1 MSSLLTSTLLGV
13 FCLLLTLAFYYGSKF
28 LYQRKRSIFLMP
40 LLLAPILL
48 VAVVMIFHIPYQT
61 YMAESHWLLWLLG
74 PATVAFAIPVYDN
87 RLLIKRHWLSLSV
100 GVIVSVVV
108 AVGSTVLLA
117 RWFELPDMLQRSLA
131 MRSITTPFAVEAT
144 KSIGGQSDLTALFVV
159 LTGVI
164 GMAVGEVVLAL
175 LSIRSGLGKGASLGA
190 SAHGAGTAKAYQIGN
205 AEGVVSSV
213 VMMIA
218 GMVTVLLAPF
228 IGRLLW

>member
-1 MSSLLTSTLLGV
+1 MSMNSSLLSVL
-13 FCLLLTLAFYYGSKF
+13 CLLLTLLFYYGSKL
-28 LYQRKRSIFLMP
+28 LYRRKRTIFLMP
-40 LLLAPILL
+40 LLLAPLLL
-48 VAVVMIFHIPYQT
+48 VVVVMGFHIPYQD
-61 YMAESHWLLWLLG
+61 YMAESHWLLWMLG

-87 RLLIKRHWLSLSV
+87 HHLIQRHWLSLSV
-100 GVIVSVVV
+100 GVMVSVVV

-117 RWFELPDMLQRSLA
+117 RWLELPELLQRSLA

-164 GMAVGEVVLAL
+164 GMAVGEVVLTV
-175 LSIRSGLGKGASLGA
+175 LSIRSRLGKGASLGA

-205 AEGVVSSV
+205 SEGVVSSV

-218 GMVTVLLAPF
+218 GMMTVLIAPL
-228 IGRLLW
+228 IGRILW

>member
-1 MSSLLTSTLLGV
+1 MSMNSSLLSVL
-13 FCLLLTLAFYYGSKF
+13 CLLLTLMFYYGSKL
-28 LYQRKRSIFLMP
+28 LYRRKRSIFLMP
-40 LLLAPILL
+40 LLLAPLLL
-48 VAVVMIFHIPYQT
+48 VLVVMGFHIPYQD
-61 YMAESHWLLWLLG
+61 YMAESHWLLWMLG

-87 RLLIKRHWLSLSV
+87 RYLIQRHWLSLSV
-100 GVIVSVVV
+100 GVMVSVVV

-117 RWFELPDMLQRSLA
+117 RWLELPELLQRSLA

-164 GMAVGEVVLAL
+164 GMAVGEVVLTV
-175 LSIRSGLGKGASLGA
+175 LSIRSRLGKGASLGA

-205 AEGVVSSV
+205 SEGVVSSV

-218 GMVTVLLAPF
+218 GMVTVLIAPL
-228 IGRLLW
+228 IGRILW

>member
-1 MSSLLTSTLLGV
+1 MSMHSSLLSVL
-13 FCLLLTLAFYYGSKF
+13 CLLLTLMFYYGSKL
-28 LYQRKRSIFLMP
+28 LYRRKRTIFLMP
-40 LLLAPILL
+40 LLLAPLLL
-48 VAVVMIFHIPYQT
+48 VLVVMGFHIPYQD
-61 YMAESHWLLWLLG
+61 YMAESHWLLWMLG

-87 RLLIKRHWLSLSV
+87 RYLIQRHWLSLSV
-100 GVIVSVVV
+100 GVMVSVVV

-117 RWFELPDMLQRSLA
+117 RWLELPELLQRSLA

-164 GMAVGEVVLAL
+164 GMAVGEVVLTV
-175 LSIRSGLGKGASLGA
+175 LSIRSRLGKGASLGA

-205 AEGVVSSV
+205 SEGVVSSV

-218 GMVTVLLAPF
+218 GMVTVLIAPL
-228 IGRLLW
+228 IGRILW

>member
-1 MSSLLTSTLLGV
+1 MHSSLLSVL
-13 FCLLLTLAFYYGSKF
+13 CLLLTLMFYYGSKL
-28 LYQRKRSIFLMP
+28 LYRRKRTIFLMP
-40 LLLAPILL
+40 LLLAPLLL
-48 VAVVMIFHIPYQT
+48 VVVVMGFHIPYQD
-61 YMAESHWLLWLLG
+61 YMAESHWLLWMLG

-87 RLLIKRHWLSLSV
+87 RYLIQRHWLSLSV
-100 GVIVSVVV
+100 GVMVSVVV

-117 RWFELPDMLQRSLA
+117 RWLELPELLQRSLA

-164 GMAVGEVVLAL
+164 GMAVGEVVLTV
-175 LSIRSGLGKGASLGA
+175 LSIRSRLGKGASLGA

-205 AEGVVSSV
+205 SEGVVSSV

-218 GMVTVLLAPF
+218 GMVTVLIAPL
-228 IGRLLW
+228 IGRILW

>member
-1 MSSLLTSTLLGV
+1 MSISSSLLSVL
-13 FCLLLTLAFYYGSKF
+13 CLLLTLLFYYGSKL
-28 LYQRKRSIFLMP
+28 LYRRKRTIFLMP
-40 LLLAPILL
+40 LLLAPLLL
-48 VAVVMIFHIPYQT
+48 VVVVMGFNIPYQD
-61 YMAESHWLLWLLG
+61 YMAESHWLLWMLG

-87 RLLIKRHWLSLSV
+87 RLLIQRHWLSLSV
-100 GVIVSVVV
+100 GVMVSVVV

-117 RWFELPDMLQRSLA
+117 RWLELPELLQRSLA

-164 GMAVGEVVLAL
+164 GMAVGEVVLTV
-175 LSIRSGLGKGASLGA
+175 LSIRSRLGKGASLGA

-205 AEGVVSSV
+205 SEGVVSSV

-218 GMVTVLLAPF
+218 GMVTVLIAPL
-228 IGRLLW
+228 IGRILW

>member
-1 MSSLLTSTLLGV
+1 MHSSLLSVL
-13 FCLLLTLAFYYGSKF
+13 CLLLTLLFYYGSKL
-28 LYQRKRSIFLMP
+28 LYRRKRTIFLMP
-40 LLLAPILL
+40 LLLAPLLL
-48 VAVVMIFHIPYQT
+48 VVVVMGFHIPYQD
-61 YMAESHWLLWLLG
+61 YMAESHWLLWMLG

-87 RLLIKRHWLSLSV
+87 RYLIQRHWLSLSV
-100 GVIVSVVV
+100 GVMVSVVV

-117 RWFELPDMLQRSLA
+117 RWLELPELLQRSLA

-164 GMAVGEVVLAL
+164 GMAVGEVVLTV
-175 LSIRSGLGKGASLGA
+175 LSIRSRLGKGASLGA

-205 AEGVVSSV
+205 SEGVVSSV

-218 GMVTVLLAPF
+218 GMVTVLIAPL
-228 IGRLLW
+228 IGRILW

>member
-1 MSSLLTSTLLGV
+1 MSISSSLLSVL
-13 FCLLLTLAFYYGSKF
+13 CLLLTLAFYYGSKL
-28 LYQRKRSIFLMP
+28 LYRRKRSIFLMP
-40 LLLAPILL
+40 LLLAPLLL
-48 VAVVMIFHIPYQT
+48 VLVVMGFHIPYQD
-61 YMAESHWLLWLLG
+61 YMAESHWLLWMLG

-87 RLLIKRHWLSLSV
+87 RYLIQRHWLSLSV
-100 GVIVSVVV
+100 GVMVSVVV

-117 RWFELPDMLQRSLA
+117 RWLELPELLQRSLA

-164 GMAVGEVVLAL
+164 GMAVGEVVLTV
-175 LSIRSGLGKGASLGA
+175 LSIRSRLGKGASLGA

-205 AEGVVSSV
+205 SEGVVSSV

-218 GMVTVLLAPF
+218 GMVTVLIAPL
-228 IGRLLW
+228 IGRILW

>member
-1 MSSLLTSTLLGV
+1 MSMNSSLLSVL
-13 FCLLLTLAFYYGSKF
+13 CLLLTLMFYYGSKL
-28 LYQRKRSIFLMP
+28 LYRRKRTIFLMP
-40 LLLAPILL
+40 LLLAPLLL
-48 VAVVMIFHIPYQT
+48 VVVVMGFHIPYQD
-61 YMAESHWLLWLLG
+61 YMAESHWLLWMLG

-87 RLLIKRHWLSLSV
+87 RYLIQRHWLSLSV
-100 GVIVSVVV
+100 GVMVSVVV

-117 RWFELPDMLQRSLA
+117 RWLELPELLQRSLA

-164 GMAVGEVVLAL
+164 GMAVGEVVLTV
-175 LSIRSGLGKGASLGA
+175 LSIRSRLGKGASLGA

-205 AEGVVSSV
+205 SEGVVSSV

-218 GMVTVLLAPF
+218 GMVTVLIAPL
-228 IGRLLW
+228 IGKILW

>member
-1 MSSLLTSTLLGV
+1 MNSSLLSVL
-13 FCLLLTLAFYYGSKF
+13 CLLLTLMFYYGSKL
-28 LYQRKRSIFLMP
+28 LYRRKRTIFLMP
-40 LLLAPILL
+40 LLLAPLLL
-48 VAVVMIFHIPYQT
+48 VVVVMGFHIPYQD
-61 YMAESHWLLWLLG
+61 YMAESHWLLWMLG

-87 RLLIKRHWLSLSV
+87 RYLIQRHWLSLSV
-100 GVIVSVVV
+100 GVMVSVVV

-117 RWFELPDMLQRSLA
+117 RWLELPELLQRSLA

-164 GMAVGEVVLAL
+164 GMAVGEVVLTV
-175 LSIRSGLGKGASLGA
+175 LSIRSRLGKGASLGA

-205 AEGVVSSV
+205 SEGVVSSV

-218 GMVTVLLAPF
+218 GMVTVLIAPL
-228 IGRLLW
+228 IGKILW

>member
-1 MSSLLTSTLLGV
+1 MNSSLLSVL
-13 FCLLLTLAFYYGSKF
+13 CLLLTLMFYYGSKL
-28 LYQRKRSIFLMP
+28 LYRRKRTIFLMP
-40 LLLAPILL
+40 LLLAPLLL
-48 VAVVMIFHIPYQT
+48 VLVVMGFHIPYQD
-61 YMAESHWLLWLLG
+61 YMAESHWLLWMLG

-87 RLLIKRHWLSLSV
+87 RYLIQRHWLSLSV
-100 GVIVSVVV
+100 GVMVSVVV

-117 RWFELPDMLQRSLA
+117 RWLELPELLQRSLA

-164 GMAVGEVVLAL
+164 GMAVGEVVLTV
-175 LSIRSGLGKGASLGA
+175 LSIRSRLGKGASLGA

-205 AEGVVSSV
+205 SEGVVSSV

-218 GMVTVLLAPF
+218 GMVTVLIAPL
-228 IGRLLW
+228 IGRILW

>member
-1 MSSLLTSTLLGV
+1 MNSSLLSVL
-13 FCLLLTLAFYYGSKF
+13 CLLLTLAFYYGSKL
-28 LYQRKRSIFLMP
+28 LYRRKRSIFLMP
-40 LLLAPILL
+40 LLLAPLLL
-48 VAVVMIFHIPYQT
+48 VVVVMGFHIPYQD
-61 YMAESHWLLWLLG
+61 YMAESHWLLWMLG

-87 RLLIKRHWLSLSV
+87 RYLIQRHWLSLSV
-100 GVIVSVVV
+100 GVMVSVVV

-117 RWFELPDMLQRSLA
+117 RWLELPELLQRSLA

-164 GMAVGEVVLAL
+164 GMAVGEIVLTV
-175 LSIRSGLGKGASLGA
+175 LSIRSRLGKGASLGA

-205 AEGVVSSV
+205 SEGVVSSV

-218 GMVTVLLAPF
+218 GMVTVLIAPL
-228 IGRLLW
+228 IGRILW

>member
-13 FCLLLTLAFYYGSKF
+13 FCLLLTLAFYYGSKC

-117 RWFELPDMLQRSLA
+117 RCFELSDMLQRSLA

-144 KSIGGQSDLTALFVV
+144 KSIGGQSDLTALFVI

>member
-1 MSSLLTSTLLGV
+1 MNSSLLSVL
-13 FCLLLTLAFYYGSKF
+13 CLLLTLIFYYGSKL
-28 LYQRKRSIFLMP
+28 LYRRKRTIFLMP
-40 LLLAPILL
+40 LLLAPLLL
-48 VAVVMIFHIPYQT
+48 VVVVMGFHIPYQD
-61 YMAESHWLLWLLG
+61 YMAESHWLLWMLG

-87 RLLIKRHWLSLSV
+87 RYLIQRHWLSLSV
-100 GVIVSVVV
+100 GVMVSVVV

-117 RWFELPDMLQRSLA
+117 RWLELPELLQRSLA

-164 GMAVGEVVLAL
+164 GMAVGEVVLTV
-175 LSIRSGLGKGASLGA
+175 LSIRSRLGKGASLGA

-205 AEGVVSSV
+205 SEGVVSSV

-218 GMVTVLLAPF
+218 GMVTVLIAPL
-228 IGRLLW
+228 IGRILW

>member
-1 MSSLLTSTLLGV
+1 MNSSLLSVL
-13 FCLLLTLAFYYGSKF
+13 CLLLTLMFYYGSKL
-28 LYQRKRSIFLMP
+28 LYRRKRSIFLMP
-40 LLLAPILL
+40 LLLAPLLL
-48 VAVVMIFHIPYQT
+48 VLVVMGFHIPYQD
-61 YMAESHWLLWLLG
+61 YMAESHWLLWMLG

-87 RLLIKRHWLSLSV
+87 RYLIQRHWLSLSV
-100 GVIVSVVV
+100 GVMVSVVV

-117 RWFELPDMLQRSLA
+117 RWLELPELLQRSLA

-164 GMAVGEVVLAL
+164 GMAVGEVVLTV
-175 LSIRSGLGKGASLGA
+175 LSIRSRLGKGASLGA

-205 AEGVVSSV
+205 SEGVVSSV

-218 GMVTVLLAPF
+218 GMVTVLIAPL
-228 IGRLLW
+228 IGRILW